1 MRLKIMPTP
10 KFAPMSA
17 DKFRKRVEKESD
29 FLGAIQFEHHQIVA
43 QPHFGSFEHYSKQ
56 ENLKKNRYDDII
68 CLDATR
74 VKITPKKGN
83 TDYIHAN
90 YVDCFE
96 IPKKYV
102 AIQGPLEETI
112 GQFWQVVWEQNS
124 RIIVMLTELQV
135 AGEEKCAPYWHPY
148 DNKQQIFQADELSI
162 RTVSESKE
170 SGYVETTFDVFNC
183 CTEESRLIKHYM
195 YLDWPDRGVPSDWDS
210 FKQLICTVDKERQR
224 LLAEMA
230 DGPALGP
237 IIVHCSA
244 GVGRTGVFCAVDSC
258 FYQLVK
264 TETVSVPETV
274 LRIRQQRYSSVSTT
288 EQYVFIYKIL
298 YEFAQSFEI
307 CSALKDVS
315 HVG

>member
-1 MRLKIMPTP
+1 MRLEIMATP

-17 DKFRKRVEKESD
+17 DEFRKRAKESD
-29 FLGAIQFEHHQIVA
+29 FLETIQFEHYQIVA
-43 QPHFGSFEHYSKQ
+43 QSHFGSFDHYSKQ
-56 ENLKKNRYDDII
+56 ENNKKNRYDDII
-68 CLDATR
+68 CWDATR
-74 VKITPKKGN
+74 VRITPKKGN

-112 GQFWQVVWEQNS
+112 EQFWQLIWEQNS

-135 AGEEKCAPYWHPY
+135 AGKEKCAPYWHAY
-148 DNKQQIFQADELSI
+148 DNKQQIFRADELSI

-170 SGYVETTFDVFNC
+170 SGYVETTFDVSNC
-183 CTEESRLIKHYM
+183 ITGDSRLIKHYM
-195 YLDWPDRGVPSDWDS
+195 YLNWPDCGVPSSWES
-210 FKQLICTVDKERQR
+210 FMQLICNVDEERKK
-224 LLAEMA
+224 LLAEMT

-258 FYQLVK
+258 VYQLVK

-274 LRIRQQRYSSVSTT
+274 LKIRQQRYSSVSAT
-288 EQYVFIYKIL
+288 EQYVFVYKIL
-298 YEFAQSFEI
+298 YEFAQLFETR
-307 CSALKDVS
+307 SVLKNVS
-315 HVG
+315 RAS